1 MAGSRRQRTISSLYC
16 IRCGKKGIPIWR
28 DKSIIRAKGHRKALY
43 CVNCRMTI
51 NHIEVRTEEEKE
63 RFLRDFAAGRFRE
76 EAEQSARY
84 AKEHNK

>member
-1 MAGSRRQRTISSLYC
+1 MAGRRKQKVISTLYC
-16 IRCGKKGIPIWR
+16 IRCGRQGIPIWR
-28 DKSIIRAKGHRKALY
+28 DKSHTREKGHRKALF
-43 CVNCRMTI
+43 CTNCRMTI